1 MFCKAKY
8 ENDPCYLNMDFVV
21 DIFPNHDIQQT
32 YTAYTYDN
40 ERRGYTIKK
49 DEIDKMLEFTNSDV
63 QKCMMIEQN
72 AVKGGEE

>member
-21 DIFPNHDIQQT
+21 DIFPNNDIQQS

-40 ERRGYTIKK
+40 ERRGYIIKK
-49 DEIDKMLEFTNSDV
+49 DEIDKWLEFTNSDV
-63 QKCMMIEQN
+63 QKCMMIEQI
-72 AVKGGEE
+72 AAKGGET